1 MSGHQASLHLRWAFA
16 DAGHVADP
24 APPFAILGPPTT
36 MRLALAQAGEQL
48 APQLTARHGVDRLV
62 DRLTRSPDDT
72 AVPSSRRLRLPA
84 ICSGDHCWRRSFAT
98 SANSGLSGAS
108 LARRPDRSRRAAAAA
123 CAGPAA

>member
-1 MSGHQASLHLRWAFA
+1 MPGHQAFLHLRWAFA

-24 APPFAILGPPTT
+24 VPPFAILGPPTT

-62 DRLTRSPDDT
+62 DRLTRSRDDT
-72 AVPSSRRLRLPA
+72 SVPSSRRFPA
-84 ICSGDHCWRRSFAT
+84 ICSGCSRSSSAT
-98 SANSGLSGAS
+98 SANRGLPA
-108 LARRPDRSRRAAAAA
+108 LPDVPHRTAAAA

>member
-1 MSGHQASLHLRWAFA
+1 
-16 DAGHVADP
+16 
-24 APPFAILGPPTT
+24 

-108 LARRPDRSRRAAAAA
+108 LARRPPPRCRCGLRWAGGVVAVLFPAAPDLRTDHAGRAAKL
-123 CAGPAA
+123 